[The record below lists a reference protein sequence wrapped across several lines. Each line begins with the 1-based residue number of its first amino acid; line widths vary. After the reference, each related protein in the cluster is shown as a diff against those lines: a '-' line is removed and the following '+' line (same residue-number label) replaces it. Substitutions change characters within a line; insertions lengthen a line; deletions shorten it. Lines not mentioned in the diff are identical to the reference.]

1 MEEQEELL
9 NQQNSSEE
17 LKTLRARVAQLENEN
32 ARLLKVNNALFMSQP
47 AVDTSVKQPEK
58 PAAKTEPNDEKPAGL
73 GSLLK
78 DRFNPIKEDK
88 K

>member
-1 MEEQEELL
+1 
-9 NQQNSSEE
+9 
-17 LKTLRARVAQLENEN
+17 VAQLENEN

-58 PAAKTEPNDEKPAGL
+58 SAAKTEPNDEKPVGL
-73 GSLLK
+73 GSLIK
-78 DRFNPIKEDK
+78 DRFKSIKEDK